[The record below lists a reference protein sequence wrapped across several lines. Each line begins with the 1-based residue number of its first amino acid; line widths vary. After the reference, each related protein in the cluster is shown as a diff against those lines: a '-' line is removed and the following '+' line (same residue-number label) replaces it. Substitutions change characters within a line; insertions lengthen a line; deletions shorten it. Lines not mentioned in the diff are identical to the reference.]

1 MSLPFF
7 LKGIY
12 HVPLALDG
20 ISPEHALLV
29 LARGITDD
37 GVEFVVVQN
46 SWGAT
51 FGNQGYC
58 RLFLPVDG
66 SFKIFWP
73 HFD

>member
-1 MSLPFF
+1 M
-7 LKGIY
+7 
-12 HVPLALDG
+12 PLALDNVT
-20 ISPEHALLV
+20 PEHGLLV

-37 GVEFVVVQN
+37 GVEFVVAQN
-46 SWGAT
+46 SWGTTT

-58 RLFLPVDG
+58 RLFLPADG